1 MFQRLTPSAFSWRR
15 RSAGS
20 NCQASV
26 PAAAASAE
34 AARLTAFDNGCAA
47 LHGEV
52 RIAGGID
59 QNGGVNPDESAFGG
73 YEDRLNGI
81 VFRFAGDKRGVE
93 HQLHTGFF
101 AGFQKHIFQN
111 MGRGD
116 AVGGSLCAAEAVR
129 ARERGCFFRYFFQNP
144 AEGLSAA
151 GKACIQ
157 RGNKSHDGLSAE
169 DTEFLDQKRLRP
181 VPRRGNGG
189 GTAGDTAAD
198 YDRIKSHFFFD
209 SERCNCIHRNFLLCR
224 FYSD

>member
-26 PAAAASAE
+26 PAAAASVE
-34 AARLTAFDNGCAA
+34 AARLTAFDNGCAS

-93 HQLHTGFF
+93 HQLHTGFSQVSRSTYF
-101 AGFQKHIFQN
+101 RTWGAA
-111 MGRGD
+111 MLL
-116 AVGGSLCAAEAVR
+116 AVPSAPRAAPR
-129 ARERGCFFRYFFQNP
+129 QWRRHSR
-144 AEGLSAA
+144 
-151 GKACIQ
+151 
-157 RGNKSHDGLSAE
+157 RHRR
-169 DTEFLDQKRLRP
+169 RLRP
-181 VPRRGNGG
+181 
-189 GTAGDTAAD
+189 
-198 YDRIKSHFFFD
+198 YQKSFLFD
-209 SERCNCIHRNFLLCR
+209 SERCNCIYRNFHLCR

>member
-1 MFQRLTPSAFSWRR
+1 M
-15 RSAGS
+15 
-20 NCQASV
+20 
-26 PAAAASAE
+26 
-34 AARLTAFDNGCAA
+34 
-47 LHGEV
+47 
-52 RIAGGID
+52 
-59 QNGGVNPDESAFGG
+59 NPDESAFGG

-116 AVGGSLCAAEAVR
+116 AVGGSLCAP
-129 ARERGCFFRYFFQNP
+129 C
-144 AEGLSAA
+144 
-151 GKACIQ
+151 
-157 RGNKSHDGLSAE
+157 
-169 DTEFLDQKRLRP
+169 
-181 VPRRGNGG
+181 RGNGG

-209 SERCNCIHRNFLLCR
+209 SERCNCIYRNFHLCR

>member
-59 QNGGVNPDESAFGG
+59 KNGGVNPDESAFGG

-116 AVGGSLCAAEAVR
+116 AVGGSLCAPCR
-129 ARERGCFFRYFFQNP
+129 AAAMAAAQP
-144 AEGLSAA
+144 ATPPPITTVSKVIPFSILSVATVFT
-151 GKACIQ
+151 GI
-157 RGNKSHDGLSAE
+157 S
-169 DTEFLDQKRLRP
+169 TF
-181 VPRRGNGG
+181 
-189 GTAGDTAAD
+189 AD
-198 YDRIKSHFFFD
+198 FIRIGA
-209 SERCNCIHRNFLLCR
+209 
-224 FYSD
+224 